1 MLPSLLAVIKFFLN
15 RLMYLYLFSPGEGAI
30 QHYVTSEEPDGFD
43 GWFHGPNGFRY
54 AQDDGE
60 HRYVAHKHISNL
72 LFPREN

>member
-1 MLPSLLAVIKFFLN
+1 MFPSLLAVIEFILK
-15 RLMYLYLFSPGEGAI
+15 RLMYLFSPGEGAI
-30 QHYVTSEEPDGFD
+30 QHCVTSEEHDGFD